1 MAKSFRRAL
10 KHLKSDHKTTKLDEK
25 KQTLNEIPTMHT
37 GGVYSKN
44 PAGFRYDPPSPAK
57 RFIPDVDGNW
67 PAGVPGTPGAS
78 EYIRPQGY
86 WVNDSDWEIKFAPN
100 MSNDSIVESPT
111 NTDGF
116 IDAQSGTVKTALPPN
131 SRSFILGPL
140 VDGYSYNHGYDD
152 FTNIGYIQKDT
163 RQFVLLATISGHW
176 DATSHRTGYTA
187 RVWDGTSG
195 QFTAYNSNFTLAMAQ
210 WFKDKLTANDFTKNF
225 PYFYSGGVF
234 QGALSPQPPGS
245 PGGMNG
251 GNAPGTGG
259 GGNDPSDGDGK
270 DIVGS
275 GGSPDTGSET
285 PQGDPE
291 GGDAASQ
298 GYPWGQDP
306 NDPPPA
312 RPKRGDFPPGRNGQG
327 AYNRARR
334 EYDKK
339 RKAWESRQQ
348 GNKPDPKPTPTPK
361 PDPEKA
367 YDRNRRNNRPKPPK
381 PDPKPTPKPD
391 PKPTPKPDPE
401 KDYDRNR
408 RNNRPKPPKPT
419 PKPDPKPTPTP
430 KPTPKPDPEKAY
442 DRNRRNNRPKPPKSQ
457 DAKKE
462 NLLDGMKGAI
472 SDFAD
477 DVKDKGKEFFD
488 GLKKQG
494 IDVTDPLGLGN
505 LVDTLTDK
513 VPAIEYSKDIADS
526 IKNNKPKVTSQE
538 DIPKED
544 IDKFIN
550 DLDLSKVKIN
560 TNEEPYADDNI
571 ITDKNGN
578 VRERAKWPT
587 DENGDDVFG
596 DDLQKPEYNEQMKK
610 WSEDNKNH
618 PNNTGQPNKTELK
631 GIGLDNPLAA
641 AGQSQNQVVF
651 PEDGSEPYFK
661 FEDHAYHNVESTD
674 PGEVPDIGKKGLS
687 WLIHQMANLKHNR
700 SNDSANTGGM
710 SGYPKNIRGDSI
722 KTFKIPLKDMPTEF
736 QNWANTNNPN
746 KNESFIRR
754 YTTSSAVV
762 LKEDKKKILR
772 EITQPLKEIKELPKT
787 QKLEKYRPN
796 FKGKYKAQNTP
807 NVTASKKSDEMV
819 KAKNAAGQT
828 WRTKDK
834 YWGGYE
840 SQERMNV
847 VYDNVGHGNQYWD
860 KIVNENSHKKN
871 IKNRQVQEQL
881 NIIAHEEAMRKLDPN
896 FVSPFEFFNDDGT
909 PNTRGL
915 SKENLL
921 RQYAGLDII
930 EQETLDAPKDP
941 LYKKVAKRLDKEIDY
956 PNKPAA
962 KGYPNDP
969 PPKMINGYH
978 PKYGQR
984 YKYNKLDPVSAV
996 MMKQAPTGNPEIDAN
1011 VEKASKKPKIKN
1023 LKVAPTDE
1031 KFDWR
1036 DSLEKKNLNEITMQT
1051 TGIYRGQYD
1060 EPLAQYADFTG
1071 KSFGGKSLAISSHNG
1086 SANGAS
1092 INASGV
1098 AVAPD
1103 GVTIAYTY
1111 KGYGSYT
1118 PTIPGYQ
1125 RGPGYRTH
1133 GSVIWYWNGTGYS
1146 SLEYGTS
1153 VQQTSGFGP
1162 GYGAWTSG
1170 AYSDFLSATI
1180 LSTDLQNLIAGH
1192 DDFAGKPVTVVLT
1205 KDDLGNSSFLPIN
1218 LVKGLLGMALGAAKE
1233 AYDWLKDK
1241 AKKNKKSYGKKGKPN
1256 KPGSGFPDPKPDPD
1270 PTKSE
1275 PDPTD
1280 YPDPDVTGDD
1290 GTTFGPNKGQPK
1302 KEPKYETNKKKN
1314 KPDMKGGISPQDIK
1328 NAADYL
1334 KNTAKFYGAV
1344 PTAAKNMLY
1353 HTNVQNPDH
1362 PEHRKHDP
1370 SSDNYEGPKEVV
1382 FNPIEQA
1389 QTDKNIND
1397 IINGLN
1403 GGKGPKDPN
1412 KLSVDEINELSTGMN
1427 AKYNENPTWYNT
1439 FHSLPTHNGADG
1451 KPISKVTK
1459 NEFGGWSV
1467 ESNYFFTDDEDASD
1481 PFSNAFAKT
1490 PLWTPR
1496 KATMKAAKQNKNNPD
1511 ANKFYKK
1518 STGEVIGGQFNT
1530 QQVYKGNRPRTFSGG
1545 VVKESYITE
1554 GVKIGH
1560 FDPEILNVDI
1570 NDIRKGIMPEFPK
1583 DPPPKMIDGYS
1594 EKSNLAPKVVKGEA
1608 TIKITS
1614 KDLLKFHKLKK
1625 SEIDEFM
1632 NDIKEIN
1639 DYLQDNPKDLL
1650 YVQERYP
1657 KDDPRLAELNWK
1669 MDQKLGAS
1677 KEYMDKHFPENQKLY
1692 KKLIDNVNKNI
1703 ELTGHKKAPKFEK
1716 KNFRMFRENAKRR

>member
-1 MAKSFRRAL
+1 
-10 KHLKSDHKTTKLDEK
+10 
-25 KQTLNEIPTMHT
+25 MHT

-86 WVNDSDWEIKFAPN
+86 WVNDSDWETKFAPN
-100 MSNDSIVESPT
+100 MSNDSILESPT

-116 IDAQSGTVKTALPPN
+116 IDADSGTVKTLLPPN

-176 DATSHRTGYTA
+176 DATSHGTGYTA

-234 QGALSPQPPGS
+234 QGALPSQPSGS
-245 PGGMNG
+245 PGGMLG
-251 GNAPGTGG
+251 GKAAGTGG
-259 GGNDPSDGDGK
+259 KGNDPSDGDGK
-270 DIVGS
+270 AAVGS

-306 NDPPPA
+306 NDPPPT
-312 RPKRGDFPPGRNGQG
+312 RPKRSDFPAGRNGQG
-327 AYNRARR
+327 KFNKARR

-339 RKAWESRQQ
+339 RKEWESRQQ

-361 PDPEKA
+361 PDPEKD

-408 RNNRPKPPKPT
+408 RNNRPKPPK
-419 PKPDPKPTPTP
+419 
-430 KPTPKPDPEKAY
+430 
-442 DRNRRNNRPKPPKSQ
+442 SQ

-477 DVKDKGKEFFD
+477 DIKDKGKEFFD

-494 IDVTDPLGLGN
+494 IDVTDPLGLGD

-513 VPAIEYSKDIADS
+513 LPATEYSKDIADS

-550 DLDLSKVKIN
+550 DLDTNTVKVN
-560 TNEEPYADDNI
+560 TKEEPYADDNI
-571 ITDKNGN
+571 ITDENGN

-587 DENGDDVFG
+587 YENGDNVFG
-596 DDLQKPEYNEQMKK
+596 DDLKKPEYKK
-610 WSEDNKNH
+610 QVDAWAKDNKEH
-618 PNNTGQPNKTELK
+618 PNNTKQPNKTDMPKWTL
-631 GIGLDNPLAA
+631 GLPNPLAA

-674 PGEVPDIGKKGLS
+674 PGEVPDLGKKGLS
-687 WLIHQMANLKHNR
+687 WLIHQMANFKHNR
-700 SNDSANTGGM
+700 SNDSANTGDM

-722 KTFKIPLKDMPTEF
+722 KIFKIPLKDMPTDF
-736 QNWANTNNPN
+736 QSWANKNNPN

-754 YTTSSAVV
+754 YTTSSTVV

-807 NVTASKKSDEMV
+807 DVTASKKSDEMV

-896 FVSPFEFFNDDGT
+896 FESPFEFFNDDGT

-962 KGYPNDP
+962 KGYPNNP
-969 PPKMINGYH
+969 PPEMINGYH

-1023 LKVAPTDE
+1023 LKVEPTDE
-1031 KFDWR
+1031 KFNWR
-1036 DSLEKKNLNEITMQT
+1036 DSLEKKKLNEITMQT

-1092 INASGV
+1092 INANGV

-1118 PTIPGYQ
+1118 PTVPGYQ

-1153 VQQTSGFGP
+1153 VQQPSGYGP
-1162 GYGAWTSG
+1162 GYGAWTGG
-1170 AYSDFLSATI
+1170 AYSDFLSANG

-1270 PTKSE
+1270 PTKPDPDPTKPE

-1290 GTTFGPNKGQPK
+1290 GTTKPDPEKA
-1302 KEPKYETNKKKN
+1302 YEKNKKKN
-1314 KPDMKGGISPQDIK
+1314 KPDMKGYDP
-1328 NAADYL
+1328 ADL
-1334 KNTAKFYGAV
+1334 KKQFDKYTSLLGNPVADSALDAV
-1344 PTAAKNMLY
+1344 ADAL
-1353 HTNVQNPDH
+1353 
-1362 PEHRKHDP
+1362 
-1370 SSDNYEGPKEVV
+1370 
-1382 FNPIEQA
+1382 
-1389 QTDKNIND
+1389 
-1397 IINGLN
+1397 
-1403 GGKGPKDPN
+1403 GG
-1412 KLSVDEINELSTGMN
+1412 
-1427 AKYNENPTWYNT
+1427 
-1439 FHSLPTHNGADG
+1439 
-1451 KPISKVTK
+1451 
-1459 NEFGGWSV
+1459 
-1467 ESNYFFTDDEDASD
+1467 
-1481 PFSNAFAKT
+1481 
-1490 PLWTPR
+1490 
-1496 KATMKAAKQNKNNPD
+1496 KAAKDTLDDYTTDFVPDLVNGKKPDGYSKDKPRDMSKLFDDKTKNIWEDIFKDHQEGGKKIPD
-1511 ANKFYKK
+1511 SYQ
-1518 STGEVIGGQFNT
+1518 STADTNNNIGSSFGTPDPKAGDGFEDNGDGTTTWHKAYDFDGFDDTAAQ
-1530 QQVYKGNRPRTFSGG
+1530 SGG
-1545 VVKESYITE
+1545 AGMNLGTALYAALSGVHSMMALPGSGKAGKTPTMHMGITFDNKTGKVISNYKHGSVKESYITE

-1560 FDPEILNVDI
+1560 FDPEVLNVDI

-1692 KKLIDNVNKNI
+1692 KKLIDNVKKNI

-1716 KNFRMFRENAKRR
+1716 KNFKTFRENAKRR